1 MFTGVYGDDKSQTN
15 HEEENG
21 IAVHFV
27 RNFVFTKQ
35 NWNFK
40 NLQVK
45 FNFSS
50 YLGKQFLYI
59 TYQNCVLIRNLYIHI
74 YVRERNLSGKNI
86 PFPQS

>member
-35 NWNFK
+35 N
-40 NLQVK
+40 
-45 FNFSS
+45 
-50 YLGKQFLYI
+50 
-59 TYQNCVLIRNLYIHI
+59 
-74 YVRERNLSGKNI
+74 
-86 PFPQS
+86 